1 MDPHV
6 ELLRNLFL
14 THPAW
19 LSAARSI
26 KDGSTSSVRFSHV
39 QGAYHLLRKE
49 GQSLLLSGPAADPD
63 LAFRFTPRAIERLC
77 AVQGSDIADFG
88 VTLMECAGS
97 EDPELQVRLR
107 VVAGFS
113 KLLRRGYVSLL
124 MKGGPRV
131 LAYGGRGASLME
143 VRKLLSQMRADD
155 GAWDHE

>member
-19 LSAARSI
+19 LAAARFI

-39 QGAYHLLRKE
+39 EGAYHLLRKD

-63 LAFRFTPRAIERLC
+63 LAFRFTPRAIERLS
-77 AVQGSDIADFG
+77 AVQGSDIGDFG
-88 VTLMECAGS
+88 VELMECAGS

-124 MKGGPRV
+124 LRGGPRV
-131 LAYGGRGASLME
+131 LAHGGKGASLLD
-143 VRKLLSQMRADD
+143 VRKLLTQMRADN
-155 GAWDHE
+155 GAWGED